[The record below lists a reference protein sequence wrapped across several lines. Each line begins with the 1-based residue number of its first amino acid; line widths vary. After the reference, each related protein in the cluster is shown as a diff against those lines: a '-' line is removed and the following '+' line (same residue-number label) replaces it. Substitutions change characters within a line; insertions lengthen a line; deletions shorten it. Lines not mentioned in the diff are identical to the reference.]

1 MFREEDL
8 EDYIITDSD
17 EKREALYFLYLYHV
31 NYDNEPNENKRVIRE
46 YYERELRY
54 KGSFYKDAKIFR
66 ERGNPLNWETTSV
79 TRFRPRARTMSY
91 YQGMHTYD
99 SFVYPTQTLVKIEL
113 SKHIDMILANREERI
128 INLNLAFMHNLREE
142 LKHMQR
148 LIGQIDDKNGSM
160 MITKGWQSPEVY
172 NLSDLQIVFKVNNND
187 YIRYLSTNYMS
198 PSFVIEVAMNLLEN
212 YLIGVT
218 KLGDIK
224 EEALGRYEEYDED
237 FYIESC
243 ILERVWV
250 NKRTNIYDSN
260 IKRRQLGDYDL
271 EIENL
276 RSIRIKE
283 VVAQ

>member
-1 MFREEDL
+1 
-8 EDYIITDSD
+8 
-17 EKREALYFLYLYHV
+17 
-31 NYDNEPNENKRVIRE
+31 
-46 YYERELRY
+46 
-54 KGSFYKDAKIFR
+54 
-66 ERGNPLNWETTSV
+66 
-79 TRFRPRARTMSY
+79 
-91 YQGMHTYD
+91 
-99 SFVYPTQTLVKIEL
+99 
-113 SKHIDMILANREERI
+113 LANREERI

>member
-1 MFREEDL
+1 MFRETDL

-66 ERGNPLNWETTSV
+66 DRGNPLEWDTSKV
-79 TRFRPRARTMSY
+79 QRFRPRARSMSY
-91 YQGMHTYD
+91 YQGMHTYQ

-113 SKHIDMILANREERI
+113 SKRIEMLLANREQRI
-128 INLNLAFMHNLREE
+128 INLNLAFIHNLREE

-148 LIGQIDDKNGSM
+148 LIGEIDSKGGSM
-160 MITKGWQSPEVY
+160 MITKGWQSPELY
-172 NLSDLQIVFKVNNND
+172 DLSDLQIVFKINNND

-198 PSFVIEVAMNLLEN
+198 PLFVVDVAMNMLEN
-212 YLIGVT
+212 YLVGVT
-218 KLGDIK
+218 KLGDLK
-224 EEALGRYEEYDED
+224 EETIGKYEEYDED
-237 FYIESC
+237 FYVESC
-243 ILERVWV
+243 ILERVWI

-260 IKRRQLGDYDL
+260 IKRRQLGEYDL

-276 RSIRIKE
+276 SSIRIKE

>member
-1 MFREEDL
+1 
-8 EDYIITDSD
+8 
-17 EKREALYFLYLYHV
+17 
-31 NYDNEPNENKRVIRE
+31 
-46 YYERELRY
+46 
-54 KGSFYKDAKIFR
+54 
-66 ERGNPLNWETTSV
+66 
-79 TRFRPRARTMSY
+79 
-91 YQGMHTYD
+91 
-99 SFVYPTQTLVKIEL
+99 
-113 SKHIDMILANREERI
+113 
-128 INLNLAFMHNLREE
+128 
-142 LKHMQR
+142 
-148 LIGQIDDKNGSM
+148 
-160 MITKGWQSPEVY
+160 
-172 NLSDLQIVFKVNNND
+172 
-187 YIRYLSTNYMS
+187 MS